1 MAKGQS
7 RTALIL
13 KKYEE
18 DLLSEWMIQLEA
30 GGAGKDTRISQK
42 DLLAQAK
49 EFLTLLQ
56 QVAQTGEIGDTTGP
70 HWKETIHFLEDLSRT
85 RVLKG
90 FDSDQTATFV
100 FSLKK
105 PIFARLR
112 SELAKEPEALA
123 DETWVATELL
133 DKMGLLTV
141 RAFQKTRE
149 EVINRQQEELLELS
163 TPVVK
168 LWDGILAIPMIG
180 TLDSARTQIVME
192 SLLQKIVERAS

>member
-18 DLLSEWMIQLEA
+18 ELLSEWMLQLEA
-30 GGAGKDTRISQK
+30 GGAGKDGRISQK
-42 DLLAQAK
+42 ELRTQAK
-49 EFLTLLQ
+49 EFLSLLQ
-56 QVAQTGEIGDTTGP
+56 QAVQSGDINDTSGA
-70 HWKETIHFLEDLSRT
+70 HWKEVGHFLEELSRA

-105 PIFARLR
+105 PIFSRLR
-112 SELAKEPEALA
+112 SELLKEPEALA
-123 DETWVATELL
+123 DETWLANELL

-141 RAFQKTRE
+141 RAFQRARE
-149 EVINRQQEELLELS
+149 EVINRQQEELLAFRRS
-163 TPVVK
+163 
-168 LWDGILAIPMIG
+168 IRSSRSIC
-180 TLDSARTQIVME
+180 
-192 SLLQKIVERAS
+192 